1 MDWYYASNGQQMGPV
16 SQEELLGLFEKGEVK
31 GSDLVW
37 NESMTDWVAF
47 RSVPDLNPPAVSTDP
62 GGAETPPPMQQEP
75 AVLTPAVATAGS
87 GLASQEKVPT
97 YLWQSITLLV
107 ISFFLCC
114 ICAIPAA
121 IPALVYATKVDP
133 ALRAGDLEAAREASK
148 KAGKWC
154 LIALILGI
162 VSVILGGLLSLVL
175 GFAEQL

>member
-75 AVLTPAVATAGS
+75 AVLTPA
-87 GLASQEKVPT
+87 
-97 YLWQSITLLV
+97 
-107 ISFFLCC
+107 
-114 ICAIPAA
+114 
-121 IPALVYATKVDP
+121 
-133 ALRAGDLEAAREASK
+133 
-148 KAGKWC
+148 
-154 LIALILGI
+154 
-162 VSVILGGLLSLVL
+162 
-175 GFAEQL
+175 